1 MQGSL
6 TQFIIPLNDFWQEH
20 WPTEKQR
27 GKQKYLDSHV
37 LDRTKNEVHLSGKSS
52 KKRQTAAVT
61 GVITYCIIRCPVLG
75 FITGEISLSLPG
87 SAWLSHW

>member
-6 TQFIIPLNDFWQEH
+6 TQFMQGSHDFWQEH

-37 LDRTKNEVHLSGKSS
+37 LDRTKNEVHLWGNQVKND
-52 KKRQTAAVT
+52 RPQQ
-61 GVITYCIIRCPVLG
+61 
-75 FITGEISLSLPG
+75 
-87 SAWLSHW
+87 